1 MYTIIQDILIKR
13 DLIRELVIK
22 DLRIRYSRSIL
33 GFFWVFLSPL
43 LIVAVFYI
51 IFSIILQVKTEEAPF
66 ILYLMSAIFPWRF
79 FQDSL
84 MSSTTSLTDN
94 KNLIRESSFSHYL
107 IPLSIV
113 FSNCIIFL
121 PSLVILII
129 TALIY
134 LKGLPIFIVLLPIVL
149 AVHLI
154 VTFSIALVASILYVK
169 WRDTRYILEVVL
181 QALFYSTPVFYSV
194 FFVKNSFSALW
205 FKVYIHNPFVGIL
218 NLYRFAILKDF
229 YSKIKESVGLF
240 SLMLVP
246 AVFAIAILLL
256 SLYFYKKNKNTIN
269 DYLSY

>member
-22 DLRIRYSRSIL
+22 DLRIRYSRPIL

-51 IFSIILQVKTEEAPF
+51 IFSIILRVKIEEAPF

-84 MSSTTSLTDN
+84 MCSATSLIDN
-94 KNLIRESSFSHYL
+94 KNLIRECNFPHYF

-113 FSNCIIFL
+113 FSNSIIFL
-121 PSLVILII
+121 PSLAILII

-169 WRDTRYILEVVL
+169 WRDTRYILEATL

-194 FFVKNSFSALW
+194 YFVKNSFPGPW
-205 FKVYIHNPFVGIL
+205 FKLYIHNPFVGIL
-218 NLYRFAILKDF
+218 NLYRLAIIKDF
-229 YSKIKESVGLF
+229 CFKIKEGIGLF
-240 SLMLVP
+240 SLMFVP
-246 AVFAIAILLL
+246 AVFAIALFLL
-256 SLYFYKKNKNTIN
+256 SFHFYKKNKNTIN